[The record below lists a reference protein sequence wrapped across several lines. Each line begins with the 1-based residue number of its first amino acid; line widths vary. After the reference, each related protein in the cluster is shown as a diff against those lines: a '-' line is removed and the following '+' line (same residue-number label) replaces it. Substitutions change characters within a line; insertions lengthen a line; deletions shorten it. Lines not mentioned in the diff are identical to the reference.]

1 MQQLCARRFVEAAHN
16 DFDRR
21 LWIWRLAQKERVA
34 IDGLRGPSLCGRRVG
49 CLELSV
55 GQAMQVHALRP
66 KGPRDA
72 QGVRKS
78 DRELHAEDLPSVR
91 VCDLAFTDS
100 LRRLHD
106 AFRWSSGEFKTS
118 CRM

>member
-1 MQQLCARRFVEAAHN
+1 MQVEAVKWN
-16 DFDRR
+16 DLFT
-21 LWIWRLAQKERVA
+21 
-34 IDGLRGPSLCGRRVG
+34 PSLCRRRVG
-49 CLELSV
+49 RLELSV

-66 KGPRDA
+66 EGPRDA
-72 QGVRKS
+72 QGVPKS